1 MSHRLKW
8 SSNNCTVS
16 VNFFVDGP
24 RSVTIYQ
31 RKPQQKWDAVGNSI
45 TFVKGTSI
53 TLACSAAA
61 YPKASYI
68 WQLPNDTS
76 YTGQVLALGK
86 VQFTHN
92 GTYTCE
98 AKNTINGHAKTAS
111 RSLNLRVE
119 GKMLLC

>member
-24 RSVTIYQ
+24 RSVTIFQ
-31 RKPQQKWDAVGNSI
+31 RKPQRWDVVGNSI
-45 TFVKGTSI
+45 TLVKGTLN
-53 TLACSAAA
+53 TFTCSAAA
-61 YPKASYI
+61 YPRASYI
-68 WQLPNDTS
+68 WQLPNNPS
-76 YTGQVLALGK
+76 HTGQILALGK